1 MLGRRPKNGEI
12 YRHFKG
18 GLYRIETIAVH
29 TETGEE
35 LVVYQALYGD
45 FKMYARPL
53 AMFLEETDR
62 GKYPDAAQRYR
73 FERVETENAGA
84 SKAEAQTEAQIALQ
98 TEAQTALLSEA
109 AGTPKVSEAEEKGAF
124 NADGAGTVH
133 PKLMEF
139 LDADRMEDKYN
150 ILVSMRDCVTDGM
163 INTMAVVLDVVIP
176 EGELAER
183 YEQLKLCVRTRQR
196 YEIERP

>member
-1 MLGRRPKNGEI
+1 MLERRPKNGEI

-73 FERVETENAGA
+73 FERVETENEGV
-84 SKAEAQTEAQIALQ
+84 SQTEAQIAL
-98 TEAQTALLSEA
+98 QTALLSEA

>member
-1 MLGRRPKNGEI
+1 MLERRPKNGEI

-53 AMFLEETDR
+53 AMFVSETDR
-62 GKYPDAAQRYR
+62 GKYPDAGQRYR
-73 FERVETENAGA
+73 FERVETETAGA
-84 SKAEAQTEAQIALQ
+84 TSAPEREPVPAAEGN
-98 TEAQTALLSEA
+98 
-109 AGTPKVSEAEEKGAF
+109 GTRI
-124 NADGAGTVH
+124 ADGSGRETVH

-150 ILVSMRDCVTDGM
+150 ILVSMRDCVTDTM

-183 YEQLKLCVRTRQR
+183 YDQLKICIRTKQR

>member
-1 MLGRRPKNGEI
+1 MQERRPEKGGI

-18 GLYRIETIAVH
+18 NLYRVETIATH

-35 LVVYQALYGD
+35 LVIYQALYGD

-53 AMFLEETDR
+53 AMFVSEVDR
-62 GKYPDAAQRYR
+62 DKYPDAVQRYR
-73 FERVETENAGA
+73 FERADGEPDAVPLEEACPAKTEEA
-84 SKAEAQTEAQIALQ
+84 SE
-98 TEAQTALLSEA
+98 
-109 AGTPKVSEAEEKGAF
+109 P
-124 NADGAGTVH
+124 DGAGEPQTGIREPEVH

-139 LDADRMEDKYN
+139 LDAERMEDKYN
-150 ILVSMRDCVTDGM
+150 ILVSMRDCVTDAM

-176 EGELAER
+176 EGELSER
-183 YEQLKLCVRTRQR
+183 YDQLKICIRTKMR

>member
-62 GKYPDAAQRYR
+62 GKYPDATQRYR
-73 FERVETENAGA
+73 FERVETENAGE
-84 SKAEAQTEAQIALQ
+84 SK
-98 TEAQTALLSEA
+98 
-109 AGTPKVSEAEEKGAF
+109 AEEKGAF

>member
-73 FERVETENAGA
+73 FERVETENEGM
-84 SKAEAQTEAQIALQ
+84 
-98 TEAQTALLSEA
+98 
-109 AGTPKVSEAEEKGAF
+109 PEAEEKGAF

-183 YEQLKLCVRTRQR
+183 YEQLKLCVRTKQR